1 MRSIKWYVAM
11 VATCFWATAY
21 GKRYAIYRDMPLRSK
36 GSCAFLPK
44 LPHFGRSK
52 LTRLEVYTLI
62 DARQLQFVPEDGK
75 YISQIDFELSLQDSA
90 GNPMVQELWTR
101 NISVANI
108 RELKQDGALVRDIIA
123 LDIAPAL
130 YKMTLKTEDI
140 YGDISGTCE
149 GNMRVRRFEGTELV
163 VSDVVFASELKK
175 AESAGRLS
183 KNGWRVVPNYHA
195 ILPRG
200 QADSDLL

>member
-11 VATCFWATAY
+11 AATCFWATAY
-21 GKRYAIYRDMPLRSK
+21 GQEDAPIYRDMPLHSK
-36 GSCAFLPK
+36 GELRVFAETASFRGPQN
-44 LPHFGRSK
+44 

-75 YISQIDFELSLQDSA
+75 YISQIDFELSLQDSE
-90 GNPMVQELWTR
+90 GNPIVQELWTR
-101 NISVANI
+101 NVSVANI

-123 LDIAPAL
+123 LDIAPAP
-130 YKMTLKTEDI
+130 YKMTLKAEDI

-163 VSDVVFASELKK
+163 VSDLIFASELKK
-175 AESAGRLS
+175 AESAGRFVKRKVTCRNCHLS
-183 KNGWRVVPNYHA
+183 K
-195 ILPRG
+195 
-200 QADSDLL
+200 